1 MKNQKEWERFCS
13 ATLAGILLIGSMPVY
28 AQDSQE
34 GLPNP
39 KPAVQAAFGE
49 EKKVEATQR
58 YLVPVKLMHAYDP
71 GRASMGNGALVK
83 TALVTVQGDMATVD
97 FFLGGLSFMN
107 MFGHVTNIF
116 YYKDNYYKYDDP
128 KTQDIEM
135 QVVRTHM
142 DTDLTGKPRKF
153 PKQLRFTLQKDL
165 LEKEG
170 FAWVKVWVDAM
181 DSIKSGGGNPY
192 EPGNAGKGEQNAK
205 LTFDFSN
212 KIEVEKEAADGLYT
226 VAFSSKYKNDQNQ
239 LAQTQMVI
247 AGEKAVEPTEFSK
260 GMRIQREEKAEK
272 KTYVFKGWYQG
283 DQEFDF
289 STPVTGDLKLSAK
302 WEEAALVD
310 KTALEQDLAK
320 AKEKLKTNE
329 GLIVAESADKVEKGT
344 KFIVKRAK
352 EALEKA
358 IGETE
363 TVLKDLEASQDDI
376 NAAKGSLDQAMT
388 AFEAGIQIGTKERPS
403 DPTSEIPNF
412 TDESV
417 TVERAAFYKK
427 DYDPEETDEDEK
439 LDKSNDFWSHEIEY
453 EEFEDKGITVYKIGF
468 GNQFKKSDGDYMC
481 YTDAV
486 SALLDGKEYKAEMTQ
501 AGPDRLFRFVL
512 PGKVRKEVP
521 LKIHALPY
529 VGEDYEYKEV
539 VLQVRDTTKPDT
551 PPSPEDPQK
560 IQDGVYPVK
569 VDLKNYYE
577 NKASMGNKALTQD
590 ATVTVKDGKATINL
604 SVKPI
609 DFSGIFGGLTNIFV
623 IKEGT
628 KYNHAKKDNLIPALG
643 SEKKTFKD
651 KEGKEKEYF
660 TKFTFDVPLEAVKEK
675 REVGLVVWV
684 DAMDS
689 IAGGTPG
696 AGQQP
701 AMLRIYGG
709 STPMDGFPEEEPGIP
724 NMPKTDPASPV
735 DPLTNPKTIYGMAEH
750 YHEAG
755 APSMANTTLDHNV
768 LVEELEGK
776 TRYQVT
782 FNEFVDKEF
791 GINEPMVSVGQLWY
805 KDTNGQVKEAYLADK
820 DGNKR
825 VYRFE
830 ITGGA
835 QNRIDLTALVV
846 PMQKI
851 LGDGAAIQK
860 TWLNLSDKQIE
871 GKTTDDR
878 YERIYYETLL
888 EEDPQLTEGLV
899 QVKTP
904 GITGLKKVSRT
915 YKTING
921 VITGKAIETKEE
933 VIKSVQNRVLSV
945 WNKQAYE
952 AKKLAYE
959 KEVNQNTQNFHPGKL
974 VIPDREEIEFIA
986 NPFLGGYV
994 QVQEEEGKTTYKL
1007 HFAADS
1013 VLNSMVQKISVTYD
1027 GKDVPVQDLGTQAD
1041 KSTEFQFTLEGKK
1054 HTEIPMEVSYRNDLK
1069 TPCKLLVDHD
1079 KKVVFS
1085 RDLLDVKKLEDIDFK
1100 VIEREDPNL
1109 EKGKTRVEQEGIKGE
1124 KYQIIYGK
1132 TVDGKILF
1140 KHGNGSN
1147 FDRWPKLEAGR
1158 EEVLKAPVDKI
1169 VLKGTKESPKPVDKA
1184 TLKTILEKA
1193 KTTKQADT
1201 TSKDGTDV
1209 EKDKTWVT
1217 SEVQTA
1223 FDQAIKTATEI
1234 AGKEQASQDEVNQ
1247 AVESLKDALSQYNPQ
1262 KGTKET
1268 TPSKP
1273 DVPSTPNHPSYPNKP
1288 YKPGRKSSSETSVKK
1303 EEPKR
1308 VEDTKISEQVV
1319 PKEQA
1324 KSQGFTDI
1332 EGHWAKDAIN
1342 YVVEK
1347 GYFKGIGNNQF
1358 APEAP
1363 ISRGDFVTVL
1373 GRMAGID
1380 PNQYSKNT
1388 FKDVGRTYYTPY
1400 IIWAAENGIVQG
1412 AGDGIFQPKR
1422 DISREEMATIM
1433 AKYLKVVNK
1442 NLKEK
1447 SQATFPDQGTI
1458 SSWAK
1463 DAVNEMAKL
1472 GLVKGNEKGNF
1483 APKGIF
1489 TRAQVAQVLYN
1500 VDHN

>member
-39 KPAVQAAFGE
+39 KPAVQTAFGE

-58 YLVPVKLMHAYDP
+58 YLVPVKLMHAHEL
-71 GRASMGNGALVK
+71 GKASMGNGALVK

-97 FFLGGLSFMN
+97 FFLDGLSFMN
-107 MFGHVTNIF
+107 MFGHVTKIF
-116 YYKDNYYKYDDP
+116 YYKDNYYKYNDP
-128 KTQDIEM
+128 KAQAIEM

-142 DTDLTGKPRKF
+142 DTDLTGKPREF
-153 PKQLRFTLQKDL
+153 PKQLRFTLQRDF

-181 DSIKSGGGNPY
+181 DSIANDGKSPY
-192 EPGNAGKGEQNAK
+192 EPGKAGTGAQNAK

-212 KIEVEKEAADGLYT
+212 KIEVEKEAADDLYT

-239 LAQTQMVI
+239 LAPTQMVI
-247 AGEKAVEPTEFSK
+247 KGKQAVEPTEFSK
-260 GMRIQREEKAEK
+260 GMRIQREESTEK

-289 STPVTGDLKLSAK
+289 STPVTGDVKLSAK
-302 WEEAALVD
+302 WEEAASVD
-310 KTALEQDLAK
+310 KTALEQSLVK
-320 AKEKLKTNE
+320 AKEKLKASE
-329 GLIVAESADKVEKGT
+329 DLIVAESADQVEKGT
-344 KFIVKRAK
+344 KFIVKTAK

-363 TVLKDLEASQDDI
+363 TVLRDPEASQEGI
-376 NAAKGSLDQAMT
+376 NAAKDSLDQAIET
-388 AFEAGIQIGTKERPS
+388 FETGIQIGTRERPS
-403 DPTSEIPNF
+403 EPTSEIPKF
-412 TDESV
+412 TDKSV
-417 TVERAAFYKK
+417 TVEDAAFYKK
-427 DYDPEETDEDEK
+427 DYDPKETEEEK
-439 LDKSNDFWSHEIEY
+439 LDKSNDFWSQEIEY

-468 GNQFKKSDGDYMC
+468 GNQFKKSDDDYMC

-521 LKIHALPY
+521 LKIHALPS
-529 VGEDYEYKEV
+529 VGTDYEYKEV

-551 PPSPEDPQK
+551 PPIPEDPQK

-590 ATVTVKDGKATINL
+590 ATVTVKGGKATINL

-709 STPMDGFPEEEPGIP
+709 NTPMDGFPEEEPGIP

-805 KDTNGQVKEAYLADK
+805 KDTNGKVKEAYLAGK

-830 ITGGA
+830 ITGGV

-878 YERIYYETLL
+878 YERIYYETIL

-933 VIKSVQNRVLSV
+933 VIKGVQNQVLSV

-994 QVQEEEGKTTYKL
+994 QVQEEEAKTTYKL

-1013 VLNSMVQKISVTYD
+1013 VLNSMVQKISVTYN
-1027 GKDVPVQDLGTQAD
+1027 GKDVPVQNLGTQAD

-1054 HTEIPMEVSYRNDLK
+1054 HAEIPMEVSYRNDLK
-1069 TPCKLLVDHD
+1069 TPCKLLVAHD
-1079 KKVVFS
+1079 KNVVFS
-1085 RDLLDVKKLEDIDFK
+1085 RDILDVKKLEDIDFK

-1147 FDRWPKLEAGR
+1147 FDQWPKLEAGR

-1169 VLKGTKESPKPVDKA
+1169 VLKGTKESPKLVDKA
-1184 TLKTILEKA
+1184 ALKTILEKA

-1223 FDQAIKTATEI
+1223 LDQALKTATEI

-1247 AVESLKDALSQYNPQ
+1247 AVESLKDALSQYNLQ

-1273 DVPSTPNHPSYPNKP
+1273 DIPSIPE
-1288 YKPGRKSSSETSVKK
+1288 KPGNSKKPHKPGKKSSLETSVKK

-1308 VEDTKISEQVV
+1308 VEERKIPEQVV
-1319 PKEQA
+1319 SKEQT

-1347 GYFKGIGNNQF
+1347 GYFKGIGNHQF

-1388 FKDVGRTYYTPY
+1388 FKDVGKTYYTPY

>member
-1 MKNQKEWERFCS
+1 M
-13 ATLAGILLIGSMPVY
+13 
-28 AQDSQE
+28 
-34 GLPNP
+34 
-39 KPAVQAAFGE
+39 
-49 EKKVEATQR
+49 
-58 YLVPVKLMHAYDP
+58 
-71 GRASMGNGALVK
+71 
-83 TALVTVQGDMATVD
+83 
-97 FFLGGLSFMN
+97 
-107 MFGHVTNIF
+107 
-116 YYKDNYYKYDDP
+116 
-128 KTQDIEM
+128 
-135 QVVRTHM
+135 
-142 DTDLTGKPRKF
+142 
-153 PKQLRFTLQKDL
+153 
-165 LEKEG
+165 
-170 FAWVKVWVDAM
+170 
-181 DSIKSGGGNPY
+181 
-192 EPGNAGKGEQNAK
+192 
-205 LTFDFSN
+205 
-212 KIEVEKEAADGLYT
+212 
-226 VAFSSKYKNDQNQ
+226 
-239 LAQTQMVI
+239 
-247 AGEKAVEPTEFSK
+247 
-260 GMRIQREEKAEK
+260 
-272 KTYVFKGWYQG
+272 
-283 DQEFDF
+283 
-289 STPVTGDLKLSAK
+289 
-302 WEEAALVD
+302 
-310 KTALEQDLAK
+310 
-320 AKEKLKTNE
+320 
-329 GLIVAESADKVEKGT
+329 
-344 KFIVKRAK
+344 
-352 EALEKA
+352 
-358 IGETE
+358 
-363 TVLKDLEASQDDI
+363 
-376 NAAKGSLDQAMT
+376 
-388 AFEAGIQIGTKERPS
+388 
-403 DPTSEIPNF
+403 
-412 TDESV
+412 
-417 TVERAAFYKK
+417 
-427 DYDPEETDEDEK
+427 
-439 LDKSNDFWSHEIEY
+439 
-453 EEFEDKGITVYKIGF
+453 
-468 GNQFKKSDGDYMC
+468 
-481 YTDAV
+481 
-486 SALLDGKEYKAEMTQ
+486 
-501 AGPDRLFRFVL
+501 
-512 PGKVRKEVP
+512 
-521 LKIHALPY
+521 
-529 VGEDYEYKEV
+529 
-539 VLQVRDTTKPDT
+539 
-551 PPSPEDPQK
+551 
-560 IQDGVYPVK
+560 
-569 VDLKNYYE
+569 
-577 NKASMGNKALTQD
+577 
-590 ATVTVKDGKATINL
+590 
-604 SVKPI
+604 
-609 DFSGIFGGLTNIFV
+609 
-623 IKEGT
+623 
-628 KYNHAKKDNLIPALG
+628 
-643 SEKKTFKD
+643 
-651 KEGKEKEYF
+651 
-660 TKFTFDVPLEAVKEK
+660 KEK

-709 STPMDGFPEEEPGIP
+709 NTPMDGFPEEEPGIP

-768 LVEELEGK
+768 LVEELKGK

-830 ITGGA
+830 ITGGV

-860 TWLNLSDKQIE
+860 TWLNLSDKQIA

-878 YERIYYETLL
+878 YERIYYETIL

-899 QVKTP
+899 HVKTP

-933 VIKSVQNRVLSV
+933 VIKGVQNQVLSV

-986 NPFLGGYV
+986 NPFLGGYI
-994 QVQEEEGKTTYKL
+994 QVQEEDAKTTYKL

-1079 KKVVFS
+1079 KNVVFS
-1085 RDLLDVKKLEDIDFK
+1085 RALLDVKKLEDIDFK

-1109 EKGKTRVEQEGIKGE
+1109 EKGKTRVEREGIKGE

-1147 FDRWPKLEAGR
+1147 FDQWPKLEAGR

-1193 KTTKQADT
+1193 KTTKQADI

-1223 FDQAIKTATEI
+1223 FDQALKTATEI
-1234 AGKEQASQDEVNQ
+1234 AEKEQASQDEVNQ
-1247 AVESLKDALSQYNPQ
+1247 AVESLKDALSQYNLQ

-1273 DVPSTPNHPSYPNKP
+1273 DVPSTPNHSSYPNKP

>member
-39 KPAVQAAFGE
+39 KPAIQAALGE

-58 YLVPVKLMHAYDP
+58 YLVPVKLMHAYTP

-107 MFGHVTNIF
+107 MFGHVTKIF
-116 YYKDNYYKYDDP
+116 YYKYNDP
-128 KTQDIEM
+128 KTQAIEM

-142 DTDLTGKPRKF
+142 DTDLTGNPREF
-153 PKQLRFTLQKDL
+153 PKQLRFTLQKDF

-181 DSIKSGGGNPY
+181 DSIANGGKSPY
-192 EPGNAGKGEQNAK
+192 EPGKAGKGEQNAK

-212 KIEVEKEAADGLYT
+212 KIEVEKEAADDLYT

-239 LAQTQMVI
+239 LAPTQMVI
-247 AGEKAVEPTEFSK
+247 KGKQAVEPREFSK

-302 WEEAALVD
+302 WEEAASVD

-320 AKEKLKTNE
+320 AKEKLKTSE
-329 GLIVAESADKVEKGT
+329 GLIVAESADQVEKGT
-344 KFIVKRAK
+344 KFIVKTAK

-363 TVLKDLEASQDDI
+363 TVLKDLEASQEDI
-376 NAAKGSLDQAMT
+376 NAAKDSLDQAIET
-388 AFEAGIQIGTKERPS
+388 FEAGIQIGTKERPS
-403 DPTSEIPNF
+403 EPTSEIPKF
-412 TDESV
+412 TDKSV
-417 TVERAAFYKK
+417 TVEDAAFYKK
-427 DYDPEETDEDEK
+427 DYDPEETDEKEK
-439 LDKSNDFWSHEIEY
+439 LDTSNEFWSQEIEY

-468 GNQFKKSDGDYMC
+468 GNQFKKSDDDYMC

-501 AGPDRLFRFVL
+501 AGPDRFFRFVL

-529 VGEDYEYKEV
+529 VGTDYEYKEV

-643 SEKKTFKD
+643 SEKKAFKD

-709 STPMDGFPEEEPGIP
+709 NTPMDGFPEEEPGIP

-805 KDTNGQVKEAYLADK
+805 KDTNGKVKEAYLAGK

-830 ITGGA
+830 ITGGV

-878 YERIYYETLL
+878 YERIYYETIL

-933 VIKSVQNRVLSV
+933 VIKGVQNQVLSV

-994 QVQEEEGKTTYKL
+994 QVQEEEAKTTYKL

-1069 TPCKLLVDHD
+1069 TPCKLIVDHD
-1079 KKVVFS
+1079 KNVVFS

-1147 FDRWPKLEAGR
+1147 FDQWPKVEAGR

-1184 TLKTILEKA
+1184 TLKTILEEA

-1223 FDQAIKTATEI
+1223 FDQALKTATEI

-1247 AVESLKDALSQYNPQ
+1247 AVESLKDALSQYNLQ

-1288 YKPGRKSSSETSVKK
+1288 YKPGRKSYSETSVKK